1 MGPTLASICHSP
13 ENRARQPQEQPN
25 GAMTRDDQPTRISD
39 NPSAKRINEAL
50 VIAKMARALTGF
62 LKKLSITNESIET
75 IHRAADAALSEAEIV
90 DLPDRFNN
98 AFSSDGWIATGSMSA
113 DTMRQALRL
122 YESGE
127 RQAAEEVILSWF
139 DRERIAFCAIQ
150 RAKPFNKAMNRWNQ
164 LQEALNLTLEERYWS
179 AVPLVLIGCDGFAS
193 DVLGIS
199 PFEKDADLTAF
210 DSIVGHPHSLQRLI
224 GMITKSVRQS
234 SDNQLSLPLRHG
246 ILHGRSL
253 GYANRTVCMKAWLLM
268 IALVDWAH
276 DKTTEE
282 ERRLEDQASSE
293 GTFRDVVQK
302 LRKVKSDRRI
312 MEAHEVRES
321 LGPFGPTV
329 DKNSP
334 EHAIIEFL
342 NAWTREN
349 FGVMAERSVNLSH
362 QSVKKMAGQL
372 RRDAEL
378 VKLRNFE
385 LRAVRQTTVA
395 RADAVAY
402 LRGTTLMG
410 DVEGEYEIVAF
421 RYSANGE
428 LPMPT
433 DIGTWRVQEACMYKL
448 LHGRA
453 IDNDPN

>member
-1 MGPTLASICHSP
+1 
-13 ENRARQPQEQPN
+13 
-25 GAMTRDDQPTRISD
+25 MTREAQPTRISD
-39 NPSAKRINEAL
+39 NPSAKKIREAL
-50 VIAKMARALTGF
+50 VIAKMARAVTGL
-62 LKKLSITNESIET
+62 LKRLSITSENIET
-75 IHRAADAALSEAEIV
+75 IHHAADAALSEADIV
-90 DLPDRFNN
+90 DLPDRFND
-98 AFSSDGWIATGSMSA
+98 AFSSNGWIATGSMSA

-127 RQAAEEVILSWF
+127 RQAAEDVILSSF
-139 DRERIAFCAIQ
+139 DRDKIALCAIQ
-150 RAKPFNKAMNRWNQ
+150 RAKPFNKARNRWDQ
-164 LQEALNLTLEERYWS
+164 LQEALNLTFEERYWS
-179 AVPLVLIGCDGFAS
+179 AVPLILIACDGFAS
-193 DVLGIS
+193 DVLGSS

-224 GMITKSVRQS
+224 GMITKGVRKS
-234 SDNQLSLPLRHG
+234 SDNELSLPLRHG
-246 ILHGRSL
+246 ILHGQSL

-276 DKTTEE
+276 DKRNEG
-282 ERRLEDQASSE
+282 ERRLEEQASSDA
-293 GTFRDVVQK
+293 TFRDAVQQ
-302 LRKVKSDRRI
+302 LRKVESDRRI

-321 LGPFGPTV
+321 LGPFGPTF

-334 EHAIIEFL
+334 EHAILEFL
-342 NAWTREN
+342 NAWMSEN

-385 LRAVRQTTVA
+385 LRSVRQTTVA

-402 LRGTTLMG
+402 LKGTTLMG

-428 LPMPT
+428 VAMPT
-433 DIGTWRVQEACMYKL
+433 DMGTWRVQEACMYKL
-448 LHGRA
+448 LHGRT
-453 IDNDPN
+453 INNDRN